1 VAQRF
6 RAVSG
11 LHRNLDAKDR
21 LRFLTNRW
29 LTTLGFLARCLHLES
44 PSEEDL
50 LDHVPYSQ
58 VAVIG
63 AGPYGVTTAAHL
75 QLAGID
81 FRIFGRPMH
90 RWQCRMPRGMVLKS
104 EGCGS
109 SLSDP
114 TGGHTLAQYCAE
126 KQLPYGAW
134 GVPVS
139 IEVFT
144 QYALSFQRDLVPNV
158 EDVMVTAIDASND
171 GFELRLANGTIARAG
186 KVVVATGLE
195 YATHIP
201 SEVAGLPSGLLS
213 HSSDHH
219 DLSGFKGK
227 DVTVIGGG
235 QSALE
240 TAALLS
246 EEGASVRLL
255 VRKPSLSWGERPGA
269 FRRTAYQRLRYPVS
283 GLGRGLATWAYCNV
297 PMLFRHLPPQVR
309 LEKVKTALGPAGAWW
324 LKDRVVGRLQILS
337 NTVVLRADQRR
348 SHAVLQAMG
357 PDGRSFDLTTDH
369 VMAATGYRFSLQRLP
384 FLSGG
389 LRSRLRT
396 EQEFPALSSNFESSV
411 PGLYFTGVASAG
423 CFGPA
428 MRFLVGTGIT
438 GRRVA
443 GHIAYT
449 TRQGRS
455 RAIFH
460 FANALKCRES

>member
-1 VAQRF
+1 M
-6 RAVSG
+6 
-11 LHRNLDAKDR
+11 NL
-21 LRFLTNRW
+21 W
-29 LTTLGFLARCLHLES
+29 LTALGFLARCLPLES

-50 LDHVPYSQ
+50 LGHLPHSQ

-63 AGPYGVTTAAHL
+63 AGPYGVTIAAHL

-90 RWQCRMPRGMVLKS
+90 RWQFQTPKGMLLKS

-114 TGGHTLAQYCAE
+114 AGGRTLARYCAE
-126 KQLPYGAW
+126 HKLPYGAW

-139 IEVFT
+139 NDVFT

-158 EDVMVTAIDASND
+158 EDVMVSKIDASND
-171 GFELRLANGTIARAG
+171 GFELQLANGTIARAG

-195 YATHIP
+195 YAANIP
-201 SEVAGLPSGLLS
+201 SEIASLPSGLLS

-246 EEGASVRLL
+246 EGGASVRVL

-269 FRRTAYQRLRYPVS
+269 FRRSAYQRLRYPVS

-297 PMLFRHLPPQVR
+297 PMLFRHLPQQVR

-337 NTVVLRADQRR
+337 NTVVVRADQRGSR
-348 SHAVLQAMG
+348 AVLQAIG
-357 PDGRSFDLTTDH
+357 QDGRSSDLTTDH
-369 VMAATGYRFSLQRLP
+369 VIAATGYRFSLGRLP

-411 PGLYFTGVASAG
+411 PGLYFTGISSAG

-428 MRFLVGTGIT
+428 MRFLVGTGFT

-443 GHIAYT
+443 GHIAAT
-449 TRQGRS
+449 ARRGRS
-455 RAIFH
+455 PAVFH
-460 FANALKCRES
+460 FANNASTCRDS

>member
-1 VAQRF
+1 
-6 RAVSG
+6 
-11 LHRNLDAKDR
+11 
-21 LRFLTNRW
+21 
-29 LTTLGFLARCLHLES
+29 
-44 PSEEDL
+44 
-50 LDHVPYSQ
+50 
-58 VAVIG
+58 
-63 AGPYGVTTAAHL
+63 
-75 QLAGID
+75 
-81 FRIFGRPMH
+81 
-90 RWQCRMPRGMVLKS
+90 
-104 EGCGS
+104 
-109 SLSDP
+109 
-114 TGGHTLAQYCAE
+114 
-126 KQLPYGAW
+126 
-134 GVPVS
+134 
-139 IEVFT
+139 
-144 QYALSFQRDLVPNV
+144 
-158 EDVMVTAIDASND
+158 
-171 GFELRLANGTIARAG
+171 
-186 KVVVATGLE
+186 
-195 YATHIP
+195 
-201 SEVAGLPSGLLS
+201 
-213 HSSDHH
+213 
-219 DLSGFKGK
+219 
-227 DVTVIGGG
+227 
-235 QSALE
+235 
-240 TAALLS
+240 
-246 EEGASVRLL
+246 
-255 VRKPSLSWGERPGA
+255 
-269 FRRTAYQRLRYPVS
+269 
-283 GLGRGLATWAYCNV
+283 
-297 PMLFRHLPPQVR
+297 LPPQVR
-309 LEKVKTALGPAGAWW
+309 LEKGKTALGPAGAWW

>member
-139 IEVFT
+139 IDVFT
-144 QYALSFQRDLVPNV
+144 QYALSFQRELVPNV

-195 YATHIP
+195 YAAHIP
-201 SEVAGLPSGLLS
+201 PEIAGLPSGLLS

-219 DLSGFKGK
+219 ELSGFKGK

-246 EEGASVRLL
+246 ELGASVRLL
-255 VRKPSLSWGERPGA
+255 VRKPSLSWGERPRV

-283 GLGRGLATWAYCNV
+283 GLGRGLAAWAYCNV
-297 PMLFRHLPPQVR
+297 PMLFRHLPQQVR
-309 LEKVKTALGPAGAWW
+309 LERVKTALGPAGAWW
-324 LKDRVVGRLQILS
+324 LKDRVVGRLQTMS
-337 NTVVLRADQRR
+337 NTVVLRADQKGSR
-348 SHAVLQAMG
+348 AVLRAIG
-357 PDGRSFDLTTDH
+357 PDGRSFDLATDH
-369 VMAATGYRFSLQRLP
+369 VIAATGYRFSLRRLP

-443 GHIAYT
+443 GHIAAT

-455 RAIFH
+455 PAIFH

>member
-1 VAQRF
+1 M
-6 RAVSG
+6 
-11 LHRNLDAKDR
+11 D
-21 LRFLTNRW
+21 FLTNLC
-29 LTTLGFLARCLHLES
+29 LTKLGFLARCLLLEL

-50 LDHVPYSQ
+50 LDQVPYSQ

-63 AGPYGVTTAAHL
+63 AGPYGVTIAAHL

-90 RWQCRMPRGMVLKS
+90 RWQCQMPRGMVLKS

-109 SLSDP
+109 SLCDP

-126 KQLPYGAW
+126 KQLPYSAW

-139 IEVFT
+139 IDVFT
-144 QYALSFQRDLVPNV
+144 QYALSFQRELVPNV

-201 SEVAGLPSGLLS
+201 SEIAGLPSGLLS

-219 DLSGFKGK
+219 DLSVFKGK

-246 EEGASVRLL
+246 EGGASVRLL
-255 VRKPSLSWGERPGA
+255 VRKPSLSWGQRPGA

-297 PMLFRHLPPQVR
+297 PMLFHHLPQHVR

-337 NTVVLRADQRR
+337 NTVVLRADKR
-348 SHAVLQAMG
+348 SSRAVLQAIG
-357 PDGRSFDLTTDH
+357 PDGRPFDLTTDH
-369 VMAATGYRFSLQRLP
+369 VIAATGYRFSLQRLP

-389 LRSRLRT
+389 LRPRLRT
-396 EQEFPALSSNFESSV
+396 EHEFPALSSNFESSV

-443 GHIAYT
+443 GHIAAT

-455 RAIFH
+455 RAILH
-460 FANALKCRES
+460 FANALKCGES